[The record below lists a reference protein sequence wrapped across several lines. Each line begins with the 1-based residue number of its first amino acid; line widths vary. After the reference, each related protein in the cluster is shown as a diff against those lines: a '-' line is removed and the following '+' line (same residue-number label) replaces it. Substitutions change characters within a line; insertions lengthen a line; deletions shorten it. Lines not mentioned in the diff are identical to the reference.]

1 MRRTRCCGRTFLCNA
16 VITSSNFAKLAI
28 LFKYNLFYRLFLVT
42 KPRST
47 KKRVRSHDILAET
60 AYICNTILILNKA
73 WF

>member
-28 LFKYNLFYRLFLVT
+28 IFKHNLFLPPFFSY
-42 KPRST
+42 KAAKH

-60 AYICNTILILNKA
+60 AYICNTILILNKS

>member
-28 LFKYNLFYRLFLVT
+28 IFKHNLFYRLFLVT

-47 KKRVRSHDILAET
+47 KKECGA
-60 AYICNTILILNKA
+60 TISSQKLPTFA
-73 WF
+73 TRF